1 MTTFSYNTTQGKS
14 HRTINQLTTNVLYH
28 IETSQLI
35 PNANQLTGLYMMRN
49 IGR

>member
-1 MTTFSYNTTQGKS
+1 MAAFSCNTTQGKS
-14 HRTINQLTTNVLYH
+14 HRTINPLTTNVPYH

-35 PNANQLTGLYMMRN
+35 RNANQLTGLYMMRN